1 MPNLNTARYTGDEEM
16 PDLSKHNNWMAK
28 VMTPE
33 LYKKMRA
40 RQTKSGYTIDDVI
53 QTGVDNPGK
62 YPPIKNVRQIQMHFF
77 KSRWNGLNEAGR
89 QEIGISQWEECTF
102 FDQANQKMIICQPQR
117 LSYSHNAPQFGL
129 KIHFL
134 VLPVIN
140 SIT

>member
-53 QTGVDNPGK
+53 QTGVDNPGSSLL
-62 YPPIKNVRQIQMHFF
+62 IADDSSF
-77 KSRWNGLNEAGR
+77 SRLQADLEF
-89 QEIGISQWEECTF
+89 ISFTLPCFTGI
-102 FDQANQKMIICQPQR
+102 N
-117 LSYSHNAPQFGL
+117 
-129 KIHFL
+129 
-134 VLPVIN
+134 
-140 SIT
+140 

>member
-62 YPPIKNVRQIQMHFF
+62 YPTDQWKKSARFKCTIFQIDA
-77 KSRWNGLNEAGR
+77 E
-89 QEIGISQWEECTF
+89 
-102 FDQANQKMIICQPQR
+102 QAK
-117 LSYSHNAPQFGL
+117 
-129 KIHFL
+129 
-134 VLPVIN
+134 
-140 SIT
+140 

>member
-62 YPPIKNVRQIQMHFF
+62 YQPIKKARRFQ
-77 KSRWNGLNEAGR
+77 
-89 QEIGISQWEECTF
+89 
-102 FDQANQKMIICQPQR
+102 
-117 LSYSHNAPQFGL
+117 
-129 KIHFL
+129 IHFRYR
-134 VLPVIN
+134 N
-140 SIT
+140 D

>member
-1 MPNLNTARYTGDEEM
+1 MNGSKFCILGFRMPNLNTARYTGDEEM

-62 YPPIKNVRQIQMHFF
+62 YPIRKMHLIQMR
-77 KSRWNGLNEAGR
+77 S
-89 QEIGISQWEECTF
+89 
-102 FDQANQKMIICQPQR
+102 
-117 LSYSHNAPQFGL
+117 
-129 KIHFL
+129 
-134 VLPVIN
+134 
-140 SIT
+140 

>member
-62 YPPIKNVRQIQMHFF
+62 YRPITKVHRIQTHFN
-77 KSRWNGLNEAGR
+77 SLNAARR
-89 QEIGISQWEECTF
+89 QEQGFSGL
-102 FDQANQKMIICQPQR
+102 ANGKSA
-117 LSYSHNAPQFGL
+117 L
-129 KIHFL
+129 FL
-134 VLPVIN
+134 TKL
-140 SIT
+140 TKK

>member
-62 YPPIKNVRQIQMHFF
+62 YSIRKMHLIQMR
-77 KSRWNGLNEAGR
+77 S
-89 QEIGISQWEECTF
+89 
-102 FDQANQKMIICQPQR
+102 
-117 LSYSHNAPQFGL
+117 
-129 KIHFL
+129 
-134 VLPVIN
+134 
-140 SIT
+140 

>member
-62 YPPIKNVRQIQMHFF
+62 YWPITKVHRIQMHF
-77 KSRWNGLNEAGR
+77 KSMPHWLMWPEDTNEGFR
-89 QEIGISQWEECTF
+89 
-102 FDQANQKMIICQPQR
+102 D
-117 LSYSHNAPQFGL
+117 
-129 KIHFL
+129 
-134 VLPVIN
+134 
-140 SIT
+140 

>member
-53 QTGVDNPGK
+53 QTGVDNPG
-62 YPPIKNVRQIQMHFF
+62 
-77 KSRWNGLNEAGR
+77 
-89 QEIGISQWEECTF
+89 TF
-102 FDQANQKMIICQPQR
+102 F
-117 LSYSHNAPQFGL
+117 
-129 KIHFL
+129 L
-134 VLPVIN
+134 VKKFESCSWNNWHLEQLFEPIQ
-140 SIT
+140 I